1 MKSKIN
7 FNLILGLIIDIAVI
21 FFIIVAF
28 ENLDIKSALLNK
40 PNSFVPAVFGILSYV
55 LAMFV
60 RASMFTKR
68 LDKEMTLFEALNI
81 IVIGNCANL
90 VLPFRLAN
98 KLVRGRLYPP
108 RYKDMSGRKKYIIV
122 SFFLSDT
129 ICIFITAMLAI
140 WLGGFTKD
148 EFKLRLVYVLSA
160 AFILLALILIV
171 ISFITSIKEYV
182 LIFVN
187 LDLLYITVINMIYHG
202 Y

>member
-1 MKSKIN
+1 
-7 FNLILGLIIDIAVI
+7 
-21 FFIIVAF
+21 
-28 ENLDIKSALLNK
+28 
-40 PNSFVPAVFGILSYV
+40 
-55 LAMFV
+55 
-60 RASMFTKR
+60 MFTKR

-129 ICIFITAMLAI
+129 ICIFITAMLPYGLAG
-140 WLGGFTKD
+140 LLKTSLNKGF
-148 EFKLRLVYVLSA
+148 VYVLCA

-171 ISFITSIKEYV
+171 ISFITSIKGVCTY
-182 LIFVN
+182 FCKS
-187 LDLLYITVINMIYHG
+187 
-202 Y
+202 